1 MNSRQ
6 ILRKREKEEKKGKKM
21 EGGRNHSWSVF
32 SMVISLFFFF
42 SLGVGVM
49 QAMDYSNQ
57 SEKSVGS
64 IYTLIP
70 FG

>member
-1 MNSRQ
+1 M
-6 ILRKREKEEKKGKKM
+6 EGGKGGR
-21 EGGRNHSWSVF
+21 EGGRNNSWSVF
-32 SMVISLFFFF
+32 SMVISLFFF

-64 IYTLIP
+64 IHTLIP

>member
-1 MNSRQ
+1 MEG
-6 ILRKREKEEKKGKKM
+6 RKGGREKQLLVC
-21 EGGRNHSWSVF
+21 VF
-32 SMVISLFFFF
+32 YGHISFFFF

-57 SEKSVGS
+57 SEKSVGF
-64 IYTLIP
+64 IHTLIP